1 MEKMMQRKGKK
12 KTMFLIAAVLAAVL
26 VFSAFALSQKL
37 SVQRYVLSTEKLGG
51 PVRLAVVA
59 DLHSTLYG
67 EGQEELIAA
76 IRQESPDAVLFV
88 GDIVDDGLSEE
99 PVRFLFEALSPQYPC
114 FYVSGNHEYW
124 SDRYSAIKAMIS
136 GCGATVLEGEAAPL
150 VINGQ
155 ELCIAG
161 VDDPEFWGGY
171 SAYGG
176 YDIPAE
182 WLTQLKAC
190 GEAAAKSGAFSV
202 LLSHRPELVDIYR
215 ESGFDLV
222 VSGHAHGGQVRIPG
236 LVNGLFAPC
245 QGWFPQYAGGV
256 YALGST
262 TLVVSRGLCR
272 NELPRVFNRPELVV
286 LTLSP
291 QA

>member
-1 MEKMMQRKGKK
+1 
-12 KTMFLIAAVLAAVL
+12 
-26 VFSAFALSQKL
+26 
-37 SVQRYVLSTEKLGG
+37 
-51 PVRLAVVA
+51 
-59 DLHSTLYG
+59 
-67 EGQEELIAA
+67 
-76 IRQESPDAVLFV
+76 
-88 GDIVDDGLSEE
+88 
-99 PVRFLFEALSPQYPC
+99 
-114 FYVSGNHEYW
+114 
-124 SDRYSAIKAMIS
+124 MIS
-136 GCGATVLEGEAAPL
+136 GCGVTVLEGEAAPL

-171 SAYGG
+171 FAYGG
-176 YDIPAE
+176 YDVPAE

-190 GEAAAKSGAFSV
+190 GEAAAKSGAYSV

-215 ESGFDLV
+215 GSGFDLV

-245 QGWFPQYAGGV
+245 QGWFPQYTGGA

-272 NELPRVFNRPELVV
+272 NELPRVFNRPELVIV
-286 LTLSP
+286 ILSP
-291 QA
+291 ET

>member
-124 SDRYSAIKAMIS
+124 SGRYSAIKAMIS
-136 GCGATVLEGEAAPL
+136 SCGATVLEGEAAPL

-155 ELCIAG
+155 ELCIAR
-161 VDDPEFWGGY
+161 V
-171 SAYGG
+171 
-176 YDIPAE
+176 PAQHAARNARA
-182 WLTQLKAC
+182 WLCARKLCHLFSSFRPFQLISSRRAVPGAVLPRFSPLPLAREDERFVCLSFAVPAC
-190 GEAAAKSGAFSV
+190 AAFCRACAAFSAAAAC
-202 LLSHRPELVDIYR
+202 LS
-215 ESGFDLV
+215 
-222 VSGHAHGGQVRIPG
+222 A
-236 LVNGLFAPC
+236 
-245 QGWFPQYAGGV
+245 
-256 YALGST
+256 
-262 TLVVSRGLCR
+262 
-272 NELPRVFNRPELVV
+272 
-286 LTLSP
+286 
-291 QA
+291 